1 MLQKVE
7 HSKLYN
13 RKSNSIFEMKKTTQ
27 QSIIELSNSFKILI
41 CEILLSLV
49 IRFCP
54 TDKEG
59 AILLKKLN
67 EYYEQS
73 TKESN

>member
-1 MLQKVE
+1 M
-7 HSKLYN
+7 N
-13 RKSNSIFEMKKTTQ
+13 KTLQ
-27 QSIIELSNSFKILI
+27 QSITELNNAFKMLI

-49 IRFCP
+49 IRVCP

-73 TKESN
+73 KEVSN

>member
-1 MLQKVE
+1 M
-7 HSKLYN
+7 N
-13 RKSNSIFEMKKTTQ
+13 KTLQ
-27 QSIIELSNSFKILI
+27 QSITELNNSFKMLV

-73 TKESN
+73 KKEGN